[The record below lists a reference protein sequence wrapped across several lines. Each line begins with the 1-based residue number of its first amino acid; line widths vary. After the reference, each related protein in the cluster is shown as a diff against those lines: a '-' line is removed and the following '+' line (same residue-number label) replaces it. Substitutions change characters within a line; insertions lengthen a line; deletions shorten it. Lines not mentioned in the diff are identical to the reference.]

1 MKQIRNIFLSFLSIS
16 LIACNATA
24 QPFAAEIAQFKK
36 QDSITMPPANAILF
50 TGSSSF
56 RMWDSLETVF
66 PNTSIINRAFGGSTL
81 PELIY
86 YADEVIFKYQPKQ
99 IFIYC
104 GDNDFAA
111 DEKLTGK
118 AVFKRFKTLYKMI
131 HKKLPNA
138 SVFYVAIKPS
148 PSRQQLMPKMAET
161 NRLIKEYFQQQKNT
175 IFIDIYSPMLNLDG
189 TPRKE
194 LFKKDMLHMN
204 AEGYKIWQ
212 KLIEPYLL
220 KSK

>member
-1 MKQIRNIFLSFLSIS
+1 MKNIKVIILSCFYFS

-36 QDSITMPPANAILF
+36 MDSVAMPPANAILF

-56 RMWDSLETVF
+56 RIWGNLQKEFADYK
-66 PNTSIINRAFGGSTL
+66 IINRAFGGSTL
-81 PELIY
+81 PDVIY

-111 DEKLTGK
+111 NEKLTSK
-118 AVFKRFKTLYKMI
+118 EVFNRFKKLN
-131 HKKLPNA
+131 KKIRKRLPEV
-138 SVFYVAIKPS
+138 SVIYVAIKPS
-148 PSRQQLMPKMAET
+148 PSRQKLMPKMAET
-161 NRLIKEYFQQQKNT
+161 NNRIKNYLAQQKNT
-175 IFIDIYSPMLNLDG
+175 GFVDVFSAMLTAEGSP
-189 TPRKE
+189 RAE
-194 LFKKDMLHMN
+194 LFQKDMLHMN
-204 AEGYKIWQ
+204 EEGYKIWK

-220 KSK
+220 K

>member
-1 MKQIRNIFLSFLSIS
+1 MKNIKVILISFLCIS
-16 LIACNATA
+16 LLACNATA
-24 QPFAAEIAQFKK
+24 QPFANEIAQFKK
-36 QDSITMPPANAILF
+36 MDSVAMPPANAILF

-56 RMWDSLETVF
+56 RMWDSLQVVF
-66 PNTSIINRAFGGSTL
+66 PNHTIINRAFGGSTL
-81 PELIY
+81 PDVIY
-86 YADEVIFKYQPKQ
+86 YADDVIFKYHPRK

-111 DEKLTGK
+111 DEKLTSK
-118 AVFKRFKTLYKMI
+118 DVFNRFKKLYKMI
-131 HKKLPNA
+131 HKKLPKT

-148 PSRQQLMPKMAET
+148 PSRQNLMPKMAKT
-161 NRLIKEYFQQQKNT
+161 NRMIKEFFDQQKNT
-175 IFIDIYSPMLNLDG
+175 VFIDVYSPMLNEDG

-194 LFKKDMLHMN
+194 LFQKDMLHMN

-220 KSK
+220 K